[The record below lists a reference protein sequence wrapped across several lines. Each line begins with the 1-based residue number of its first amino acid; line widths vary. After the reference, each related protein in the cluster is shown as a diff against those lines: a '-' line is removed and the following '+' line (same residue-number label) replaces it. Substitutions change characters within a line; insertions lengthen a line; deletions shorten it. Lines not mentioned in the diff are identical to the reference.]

1 MMKKAVKRSAITD
14 HLADN
19 AIEDYELLDFDFLEK
34 DMSLVKEEE
43 NRLDW

>member
-1 MMKKAVKRSAITD
+1 MMKKAVKGSAITD